1 LSTARSPGNGL
12 RLLLVNPNTSVHI
25 TERLAASARAALLP
39 GERLTAL
46 TAQAGPTVVRSAE
59 GLREAQVSALA
70 MVDQHAADHDG
81 VLLGISLDG
90 AAVALRERHP
100 GLPVV
105 GMTEAA
111 LMSACLR
118 VERVGLLT
126 LGGALLPLYRERV
139 AQIGLAQRVVA
150 FEAPEAPTAFAAGTA
165 LVEPAVLD
173 VLAAS
178 CDRLRDAGAPVG
190 ARVNAQAGAQAG
202 APAGAQAIVLAGAV
216 LCGYA
221 AALSARCGMPV
232 FDGVACAVGQLRIL
246 CQMRSAEQHPPDG
259 AATREPP
266 HAAT

>member
-190 ARVNAQAGAQAG
+190 AQVNAQAGEQG
-202 APAGAQAIVLAGAV
+202 GAQAIVLAGAV